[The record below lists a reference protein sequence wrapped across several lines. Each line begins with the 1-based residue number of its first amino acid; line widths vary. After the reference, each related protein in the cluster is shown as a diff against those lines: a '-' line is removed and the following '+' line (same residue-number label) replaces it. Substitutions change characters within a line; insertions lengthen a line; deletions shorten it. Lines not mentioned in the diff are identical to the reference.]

1 MEELQQIGPRI
12 RADVAEALREY
23 CRKRRMSMSVVVELA
38 IIDLLRAAGEQ
49 INDHRD

>member
-1 MEELQQIGPRI
+1 MEELHQIGPRI

-38 IIDLLRAAGEQ
+38 IVDLLKSAGVQ
-49 INDHRD
+49 VDDHRD